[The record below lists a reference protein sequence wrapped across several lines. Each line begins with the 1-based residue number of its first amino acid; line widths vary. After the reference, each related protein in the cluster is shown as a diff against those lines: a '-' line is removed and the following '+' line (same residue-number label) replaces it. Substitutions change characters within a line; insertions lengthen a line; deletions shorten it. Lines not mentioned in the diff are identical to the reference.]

1 MSELKCYWDGMK
13 SGAVVMSLQKLKQR
27 ASDNPEVK
35 AEYDQLEAEFNFID
49 QLLSM
54 RTKAGLT
61 QEQVAQRMQTQKS
74 NISRLEKGNSNP
86 SWSTLVKYAHA
97 CGFELSI
104 KSHKI

>member
-1 MSELKCYWDGMK
+1 
-13 SGAVVMSLQKLKQR
+13 MSLQKLKQR
-27 ASDNPEVK
+27 ALDNPEVK
-35 AEYDQLEAEFNFID
+35 AEYEQLEAEFNFID

-97 CGFELSI
+97 CGFKLSI
-104 KSHKI
+104 KPNKI

>member
-1 MSELKCYWDGMK
+1 
-13 SGAVVMSLQKLKQR
+13 MSLQKLKQR
-27 ASDNPEVK
+27 ALDNPEVK
-35 AEYDQLEAEFNFID
+35 AEYEQLEAEFNFID

-54 RTKAGLT
+54 RTKAWAYARTGCT
-61 QEQVAQRMQTQKS
+61 QRMQTQKS

>member
-1 MSELKCYWDGMK
+1 
-13 SGAVVMSLQKLKQR
+13 MSLQKLKQR
-27 ASDNPEVK
+27 ALDNPEVK
-35 AEYDQLEAEFNFID
+35 AEYEQLEAEFNFID

-61 QEQVAQRMQTQKS
+61 QEQVAQSMQTQKS

-97 CGFELSI
+97 CGFEFSI

>member
-1 MSELKCYWDGMK
+1 MR
-13 SGAVVMSLQKLKQR
+13 LQKLKQR
-27 ASDNPEVK
+27 ALDNPEVK
-35 AEYDQLEAEFNFID
+35 AEYEQLEAEFNFID

-74 NISRLEKGNSNP
+74 NISRLEKGNSNT

-104 KSHKI
+104 KPHKI